1 MPTWWNSAARTSRP
15 KPIAVRAPKYTAMI
29 VQTICRTVTASMIP
43 PVDMMKPVSPL
54 ATPSSMIS
62 AFSAG
67 RYSEAMV
74 PISWKMTTAVSGP
87 R

>member
-1 MPTWWNSAARTSRP
+1 
-15 KPIAVRAPKYTAMI
+15 MI
-29 VQTICRTVTASMIP
+29 VQTICSTVITSITM
-43 PVDMMKPVSPL
+43 PVDMMNWVSPL

-74 PISWKMTTAVSGP
+74 PISWKITTAVSGP